1 MAILLSFTG
10 FLPEWLKVKHCAC
23 MCRLA
28 NGPFCDVIHYQRK
41 FFVFFIEKT
50 HINQNSRIIFID
62 YAEFTKYAKFMK
74 KYIDLK
80 RAKLS
85 FQ

>member
-1 MAILLSFTG
+1 MAESKTLRLHVSFST
-10 FLPEWLKVKHCAC
+10 
-23 MCRLA
+23 

-62 YAEFTKYAKFMK
+62 YAESTKYAKFMK